1 MRTIAESVLKYLASL
16 PQTPHNMCSFI
27 KKIVVDGDKV
37 QIEYRLPMPPD
48 GKMVQSLSALPMGHV
63 GGPLGTV
70 PELLFEKKG
79 LIPEIQHLLITNMKF
94 VSPNLKHDFVKPS

>member
-63 GGPLGTV
+63 GGAEGIRTPYLLVANETLSQLSYSPMTLTV
-70 PELLFEKKG
+70 
-79 LIPEIQHLLITNMKF
+79 
-94 VSPNLKHDFVKPS
+94 